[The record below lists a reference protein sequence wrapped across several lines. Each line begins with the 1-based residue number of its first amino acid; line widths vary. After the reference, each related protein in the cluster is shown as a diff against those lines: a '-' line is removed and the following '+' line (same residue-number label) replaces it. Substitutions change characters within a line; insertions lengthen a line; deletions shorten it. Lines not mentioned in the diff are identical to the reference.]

1 MSKKDPVLVAR
12 RKVSRDIVKAVLDVL
27 VDEGALAKNARDLLD
42 TEAMAHYA
50 EVLIP
55 LTNAEAKAEYD
66 EMVEQENRAR
76 EAEKKGPSPF
86 TRLKMALGID
96 KTNPPISIIQ
106 TLEMAIEKV
115 KELESIKET
124 WGTK

>member
-50 EVLIP
+50 EVWIP